1 VISDLSL
8 ETVHEFVKRGLEPGS
23 NLYTDR
29 WRSYMGLEADFAHET
44 VDHAV
49 TYVEGNIH
57 TNYIENFWSLLK
69 RGLHGT
75 YISVQPFH
83 LFRYLD
89 ERMFTFNER
98 DLNDLRRF
106 EKTLRSAAGRRLT
119 WDQVT
124 GHA

>member
-1 VISDLSL
+1 MNS
-8 ETVHEFVKRGLEPGS
+8 GS
-23 NLYTDR
+23 SVYTDAHPA
-29 WRSYMGLEADFAHET
+29 YVGLGRDYDHRT

-49 TYVEGNIH
+49 QYVDGNVH
-57 TNYIENFWSLLK
+57 TNFIENFWSLLK

-98 DLNDLRRF
+98 NLDDYGRF
-106 EKTLRSAAGRRLT
+106 EIVISAVTGRRLT
-119 WDQVT
+119 YAQLT
-124 GHA
+124 GSAR